1 MLNPRRFL
9 ASFLLAAPF
18 WAAGQQR
25 SAFKEPRILLLV
37 DASSSM
43 LQPWQGLE
51 NRFQTTARLIDG
63 LMDSMYRINP
73 EVAFALRVYGHQS
86 LVSDS
91 NCYDT
96 RREVMFSKNNR
107 DQMGLRMANL
117 HPLGVSP
124 IAYSLLQA
132 AEEDLVDEEHYS
144 YSIILITDG
153 GESCGGDLCAV
164 AKALEQ
170 RAVFFKPY
178 IISMVDYA
186 PLAAQYACLGTY
198 LTVARPDQMKPTIQT
213 ILDAYRPIFRKLA
226 ETPVEA
232 PRPKPAPIPV
242 VVTPVPK
249 PTPPAPAPAPKTVA
263 LLPFKTTP
271 VRFPVSIPAIAIPS
285 HRNVPPVPLPSR
297 QETPVAVV
305 PPPVVPPT
313 PKPEP
318 KVTIPL
324 LAFRNQYVP
333 VPVNPTRPN
342 PPQPVR
348 IPDILRPA
356 PERDPEPIA
365 LLSFIVRRRPVTEMA
380 TPVLAARTRVVPT
393 VALPKAIE
401 DPQPVVAATPV
412 PKPTPVPQP
421 VRPPAPKPATPASSP
436 AKPTPVEYTARTEA
450 AAESG
455 LQVFF
460 SDGKGK
466 FYKSSPQLELR
477 EPKTGRVLK
486 KFFRTVDANGQP
498 DLQSV
503 PAGNY
508 DVVVTGRSNV
518 MARNITIES
527 TQKMNLIMVVTNGS
541 LRFAYSENPKRP
553 VSEFEVSVVRR
564 FADDNTIVKQ
574 KATEE
579 LPYEPGNYYLEINTL
594 PVTRRNLDIDFGGAT
609 EIQIAEPGWVQFT
622 NTAPLPGKVVL
633 YQPLGDGFAS
643 FLQLNI
649 TGDLGTQKIRLQP
662 GTYEAR
668 WVSGPSGNPPTIV
681 RFQVKSNQ
689 TTPTLLE

>member
-1 MLNPRRFL
+1 MSNPRRFL
-9 ASFLLAAPF
+9 ASLLLAAPL
-18 WAAGQQR
+18 WASGQQR

-37 DASSSM
+37 DGSSSM
-43 LQPWQGLE
+43 LQPWKGTE
-51 NRFQTTARLIDG
+51 NRFQTTARLIDN
-63 LMDSMYRINP
+63 LMDSMYRLNP
-73 EVAFALRVYGHQS
+73 DVAFALRVYGHQS
-86 LVSDS
+86 VVSDS

-107 DQMGLRMANL
+107 DQMSLRMASL

-124 IAYSLLQA
+124 IAYSLQQA
-132 AEEDLVDEEHYS
+132 AEEDLIDEEHYS

-164 AKALEQ
+164 ARLLEQ
-170 RAVFFKPY
+170 RSIFFKPY

-186 PLAAQYACLGTY
+186 PLAGQYACLGTY
-198 LTVARPDQMKPTIQT
+198 LTVSRPDQMKPTIQT

-232 PRPKPAPIPV
+232 PRPKPVETPA

-249 PTPPAPAPAPKTVA
+249 PSAIAPRSMAQLSVKNAP
-263 LLPFKTTP
+263 L
-271 VRFPVSIPAIAIPS
+271 RFPVTIPAIAIPS
-285 HRNVPPVPLPSR
+285 HRSIPPVPLPAR
-297 QETPVAVV
+297 QELPVVVTV
-305 PPPVVPPT
+305 PPPVVPVLKPV
-313 PKPEP
+313 PEP
-318 KVTIPL
+318 NVTIPL
-324 LAFRNQYVP
+324 LAFLDRYVP
-333 VPVNPTRPN
+333 APANPARPN
-342 PPQPVR
+342 LPQPLR
-348 IPDILRPA
+348 IPDVQRPA
-356 PERDPEPIA
+356 LEREPETIA
-365 LLSFIVRRRPVTEMA
+365 LLSFVVRRRPVYEMT
-380 TPVLAARTRVVPT
+380 TPVLAARTRPVPA

-401 DPQPVVAATPV
+401 DPKPVVAATPA
-412 PKPTPVPQP
+412 PQP
-421 VRPPAPKPATPASSP
+421 VRPTPTKPAPPAPKPT
-436 AKPTPVEYTARTEA
+436 KPTPVEYTARTEA

-477 EPKTGRVLK
+477 EPKTGRIVK
-486 KFFRTVDANGQP
+486 RFFRTVDANGQP
-498 DLQSV
+498 DLQPV

-518 MARNITIES
+518 MARNITIEP

-541 LRFAYSENPKRP
+541 LRFSYSENPGRP
-553 VSEFEVSVVRR
+553 VSEFEASVVRR

-622 NTAPLPGKVVL
+622 NTAPVSGKVVL

-668 WVSGPSGNPPTIV
+668 WVTGPSGTPPTIV

-689 TTPTLLE
+689 ITATLLE